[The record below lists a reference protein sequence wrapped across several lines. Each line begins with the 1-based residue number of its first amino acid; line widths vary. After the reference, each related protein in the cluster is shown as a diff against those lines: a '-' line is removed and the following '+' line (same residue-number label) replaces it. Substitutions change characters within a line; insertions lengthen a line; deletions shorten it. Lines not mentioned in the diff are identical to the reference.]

1 MKNLLKNHKEYF
13 VGKVLKVQAKTIN
26 KDRILINLLPL
37 LKFNGRPQSP
47 KVDNVE
53 GILQKIWEHKD
64 EFEGFE
70 NYPELVEKWLQND
83 YMDMLHKES
92 EKRESKFVS
101 LLPLSLNAYKASNTT
116 NRADYGGSEQLWHM
130 LSMADE
136 ERRAQNQPSI
146 IHKLTQFFSSG
157 YDRTDDQVHDVG
169 KQDLSTWL
177 IASITNQLEK
187 DIDNDIKAIHTAD
200 PLLCMAQ
207 ARLLADDI
215 DRLLVYQYVMSRT
228 ALIESLSQ
236 VMMLHIGTYVLR
248 LAQMLPIMVDE
259 KTTKI
264 DGCCSD
270 AKNLPSINQCK
281 YKPLFQMD
289 MLQNYS
295 SQLSKISARN
305 IEIHEQQLS
314 LFVEAMFYVRKKLDF
329 LEYLHSDK
337 DYSLEEVLQFDL
349 STKRIEVETY
359 FKERFEG
366 LQGYLDNI
374 DEDPGEDYFKHYVEI
389 VNREYNKY
397 YVDFFKRLISSS
409 FSKNDERGILR
420 QAGSHKKY
428 TIGSQLLDTL
438 IHLAMLEKHEGDYE
452 TKVLRLDQFLNWIRD
467 RYGFYVD
474 DIIPGFESSQ
484 AYHALRQSKKY
495 FTTKLQEIGYYQA
508 LSDAYNTQW
517 LIARYDVKGGEPHAT
532 TGESTT

>member
-1 MKNLLKNHKEYF
+1 MTILLRNHKEYF
-13 VGKVLKVQAKTIN
+13 VDKVLKVQAKTIN

-37 LKFNGRPQSP
+37 LKFNGKPQSP

-53 GILQKIWEHKD
+53 GVLQTIWEHQNG
-64 EFEGFE
+64 FEGFGK
-70 NYPELVEKWLQND
+70 YPELVEKWLQND

-101 LLPLSLNAYKASNTT
+101 LLPLSLNAYKASNTN
-116 NRADYGGSEQLWHM
+116 NRADYGGSEQLWHL
-130 LSMADE
+130 LSKADE
-136 ERRAQNQPSI
+136 ERIAQNQSSI
-146 IHKLTQFFSSG
+146 IQKLTEFLSSG
-157 YDRTDDQVHDVG
+157 YDRTVDQVHDIG

-187 DIDNDIKAIHTAD
+187 DLDNDRKAIQVID

-215 DRLLVYQYVMSRT
+215 DRLLAYQHVMSRT

-236 VMMLHIGTYVLR
+236 VMMLHIGMYVLR
-248 LAQMLPIMVDE
+248 VAQMLPIMVE
-259 KTTKI
+259 KTTTKI
-264 DGCCSD
+264 DCGCSEVMGLTD
-270 AKNLPSINQCK
+270 INQCK

-295 SQLSKISARN
+295 SQLSKISGRN

-314 LFVEAMFYVRKKLDF
+314 LFVEAMFHVRKKLDF
-329 LEYLHSDK
+329 LEYLDTDK
-337 DYSLEEVLQFDL
+337 EYNLEEILQFDL
-349 STKRIEVETY
+349 STKRIEAEAY
-359 FKERFEG
+359 FKERFIG
-366 LQGYLDNI
+366 LQSYLDEI
-374 DEDPGEDYFKHYVEI
+374 DEDPGEDYFTHYVEI

-397 YVDFFKRLISSS
+397 YVDFFKRLNSSA

-438 IHLAMLEKHEGDYE
+438 IHIAMLEKHKDGYE
-452 TKVLRLDQFLNWIRD
+452 TKVLRLDQFLDWIRD

-474 DIIPGFESSQ
+474 DIVLDFESSQ

-517 LIARYDVKGGEPHAT
+517 LIARYDVKGGETHAT
-532 TGESTT
+532 EGKTTT